1 MWMIHLDIPE
11 MFVILHLKKQQG
23 VVLKQDIELCP
34 FCYFPVTIAV
44 KEEATFVCKFLR
56 IHFFVCFFSFVLI
69 HKNRVHEQSAKHM

>member
-56 IHFFVCFFSFVLI
+56 IHFFCLFFSFVLI

>member
-56 IHFFVCFFSFVLI
+56 IHFFVCFFLLC
-69 HKNRVHEQSAKHM
+69 